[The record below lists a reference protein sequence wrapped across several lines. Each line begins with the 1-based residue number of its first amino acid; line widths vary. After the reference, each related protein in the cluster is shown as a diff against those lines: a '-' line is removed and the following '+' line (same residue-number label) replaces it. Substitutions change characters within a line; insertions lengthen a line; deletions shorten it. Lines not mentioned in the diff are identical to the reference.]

1 MHCRKYILI
10 VLSLIATFAGVKT
23 TSANSAFQ
31 DNSIRITT
39 IGSDSLSVVPGKTAT
54 IIYSVE
60 STSAQTVSPTFD
72 IPAGWN
78 VVTGSSEISLKPNA
92 PTVRIVVFS
101 IPKNTPSESYSLNLV
116 LSSKDGSEIGA
127 HTSYV
132 FVSKV
137 YALSFESD
145 AVDGYSPA
153 GMTVKPVFHLSN
165 QGNTPITVVM
175 SAKNREFLQIE
186 LPKAPV
192 SIPPGETKQIEALIN
207 SDANIDHT
215 IKAGVRFEARV
226 LEDDSMVQFKT
237 LSYEVIPVYSRVKP
251 IAAAVPLSL
260 SFETVGDEN
269 SASPQ
274 ARIAGAFEALGG
286 DVSVSATLSE
296 QPREKMFG
304 SDQYLAIHYKRNDVL
319 VKLGDHSANL
329 SPLTLSSEQG
339 IGAAVEVASGDWTV
353 KTTAQRTRHSFPVQE
368 RLGVSVAKSLSETSS
383 ASLNLLHRN
392 GLYQG
397 TIITARSVFQPLGPT
412 ARIDVEC
419 GIDSGKALQDPSCSA
434 MWTQSGSK
442 WSLRLKGQKASKSF
456 PGTAAGVT
464 QFSEF
469 ASYRLNQNFRLDNS
483 LNILSRNLG
492 DGYARTNRFL
502 KTGITYSNRVNQGT
516 LHASVHGI
524 QSRISYESLIEQVT
538 RSEITLR
545 STTGYQ
551 KRNYGVTLSYELGS
565 ASSAKDGS
573 GTFTRFKSNVRKT
586 LRSSINLNA
595 SYEHSSGNLTALE
608 LEQSQTMY
616 GLGTSFAMPR
626 GVSVSATGFISS
638 IKTSFEQ
645 QYTSLRTRV
654 SKTFRSGHLLSAQAQ
669 FNRSEGRIAVRSAD
683 YSISYSLPMSLPFG
697 DREAED
703 TLLRGT
709 VVDQVTGQ
717 PVPDVIIFLAENISI
732 TDEKGRFAVPRKLD
746 RSEYLRLDQKS
757 IGYDR
762 IPTTVFPLEITPEDY
777 RGHDLVIPIGPSA
790 TLTGYIN
797 VFSTVN
803 GSDEMLGAAA
813 AELELVGGV
822 FGAVVQI
829 SNETHRIR
837 TRTDRNGK
845 FQFGQ
850 LPEGTYRVEVIKAQL
865 KEYQRLKSTYANVSL
880 EGASNKELTFEVVP
894 FRKQLRIIKSSSLSI
909 ENEVPT
915 TSTQPKRNSTAIG
928 DVNSSNEVGTPKES
942 RTLNPEATLEGN
954 GTNLNDQEAAEPAAG
969 LSTGSWL
976 DQLKESAKQE
986 STASRKGGVS
996 IPFYV
1001 NVRPTSPKPDKA
1013 TPVYF
1018 CMLILS
1024 VFFFLVAIELV
1035 IRNIIELNR
1044 SVVRSITKSTWI
1056 WAYRQS
1062 TVYAAL
1068 VLGISFYFGPLGG
1081 LAIALGLAGV
1091 SVLIETSDQY
1101 RNIGAILYLL
1111 LTKNVKVGSWI
1122 AYQEGVGQVIRLTL
1136 HSATIALMNGQ
1147 TVEISPKDL
1156 IHVSASEWKPTHVQK
1171 EQFNVDFSRLSDLRS
1186 IRHVATEAMAHFAAS
1201 GMRNHVTIEFTDIDS
1216 EWTSMLLEAV
1226 VDGNIAT
1233 KSEIEARLV
1242 HELKANGVALR
1253 SAMAVNLVKTQKS
1266 DSVQSQKEY
1275 PSLRLVKVNK
1285 DEAA

>member
-1 MHCRKYILI
+1 MHIPRYILI

-31 DNSIRITT
+31 DNTIRIAT
-39 IGSDSLSVVPGKTAT
+39 IGSDSLKVVPGKTAT
-54 IIYSVE
+54 IIYSIE
-60 STSAQTVSPTFD
+60 SAADQTVTPTFD
-72 IPAGWN
+72 VPTGWN
-78 VVTGSSEISLKPNA
+78 VVTGSAEVVLKKSA

-101 IPKNTPSESYSLNLV
+101 ISKTALSDSYSLNLV
-116 LSSKDGSEIGA
+116 LSSKEGSEIA
-127 HTSYV
+127 SHTSSV
-132 FVSKV
+132 FVNKV

-145 AVDGYSPA
+145 ALEGYAPA
-153 GMTVKPVFHLSN
+153 GMSVKPVFHLSN
-165 QGNTPITVVM
+165 QGNTPITVVL

-186 LPKAPV
+186 LSKAPV
-192 SIPPGETKQIEALIN
+192 SILPGETKQIEALIN

-215 IKAGVRFEARV
+215 IKAGLRFEARV

-269 SASPQ
+269 GASPQ

-286 DVSVSATLSE
+286 NISVSATLSE

-304 SDQYLAIHYKRNDVL
+304 SDRYLAVHYKRDDVM

-329 SPLTLSSEQG
+329 SPLTIASEQG
-339 IGAAVEVASGDWTV
+339 IGAAVEVASGEWTV

-368 RLGVSVAKSLSETSS
+368 RLGVSVSKSLSETSF
-383 ASLNLLHRN
+383 ASVNLLHRK
-392 GLYQG
+392 GLYDG
-397 TIITARSVFQPLGPT
+397 TIVTARSVFQPFGPT
-412 ARIDVEC
+412 TRVDLEC

-442 WSLRLKGQKASKSF
+442 WSIRLKGQKASKSF
-456 PGTAAGVT
+456 PGTVAGVT

-469 ASYRLNQNFRLDNS
+469 SSYRLNQNFRLDNS

-492 DGYARTNRFL
+492 DGFSRTNRFL
-502 KTGITYSNRVNQGT
+502 KSGITYSNRIKQGT

-524 QSRISYESLIEQVT
+524 QSRTGYESLVEQVT
-538 RSEITLR
+538 RSEIIVR
-545 STTGYQ
+545 STAGYQ

-565 ASSAKDGS
+565 ANSDNEGR
-573 GTFTRFKSNVRKT
+573 GTFTRFKSSVRKT

-595 SYEHSSGNLTALE
+595 SYEHSAGNLTALD
-608 LEQSQTMY
+608 LEQSQSMY

-626 GVSVSATGFISS
+626 GVSVSATAFISS

-645 QYTSLRTRV
+645 QYTSLRTRI

-697 DREAED
+697 EDEAEA

-717 PVPDVIIFLAENISI
+717 PVPNVVIFLADNISI
-732 TDEKGRFAVPRKLD
+732 TDKQGRFAVPRKLD

-757 IGYDR
+757 IGYNR

-777 RGHDLVIPIGPSA
+777 RGHELVIPIGPSA

-797 VFSTVN
+797 IFSTVN

-813 AELELVGGV
+813 TDLELVGGV
-822 FGAVVQI
+822 SGAVVQI

-850 LPEGTYRVEVIKAQL
+850 LPEGTYKVEVIKAQL
-865 KEYQRLKSTYANVSL
+865 KDYQRLKTSSSNVIL
-880 EGASNKELTFEVVP
+880 EAEAQEELVFEVVP

-909 ENEVPT
+909 ENELPAT
-915 TSTQPKRNSTAIG
+915 PAQPKRNSAAIAG
-928 DVNSSNEVGTPKES
+928 VKPSDTVGSPKES
-942 RTLNPEATLEGN
+942 RSQKPEAVLEEN
-954 GTNLNDQEAAEPAAG
+954 GTNLNDQEAAKPANG
-969 LSTGSWL
+969 ISSGSWL

-986 STASRKGGVS
+986 SIASRKGGVT

-1001 NVRPTSPKPDKA
+1001 NVRPRPPKPDNS

-1018 CMLILS
+1018 GMLILS

-1044 SVVRSITKSTWI
+1044 PVVRSIAKPTWI

-1068 VLGISFYFGPLGG
+1068 VLGICFYFGPLGG

-1091 SVLIETSDQY
+1091 SVIIETSDQY

-1122 AYQEGVGQVIRLTL
+1122 AYQEGIGQVIKLTL
-1136 HSATIALMNGQ
+1136 QSATISLMNGQ
-1147 TVEISPKDL
+1147 TVEISPRDL
-1156 IHVSASEWKPTHVQK
+1156 IHVSASEWKPKHVQK
-1171 EQFNVDFSRLSDLRS
+1171 EQFSVVFSRLSDLRS
-1186 IRHVATEAMAHFAAS
+1186 IRHVATEVMAHFAAS
-1201 GMRNHVTIEFTDIDS
+1201 GMRNHVTIEFSDIDS

-1233 KSEIEARLV
+1233 KSKIEEKLI
-1242 HELKANGVALR
+1242 HELKVNGVTLR
-1253 SAMAVNLVKTQKS
+1253 SAVALILTETPQS
-1266 DSVQSQKEY
+1266 DSVQPQKEY
-1275 PSLRLVKVNK
+1275 PSLRLVKLNN